1 MRGRKEPPQ
10 ADARAKAGEKA
21 NGSGSTKSN
30 YCKPAEGLQRK
41 GETRSGSEEAD
52 PGAPTDPP
60 PSGMLIMI
68 T

>member
-21 NGSGSTKSN
+21 NGRGSTKSN
-30 YCKPAEGLQRK
+30 YCKPAEGLQRM
-41 GETRSGSEEAD
+41 GEARSGSEETD
-52 PGAPTDPP
+52 PGVPTDPP
-60 PSGMLIMI
+60 LTGMLIMI